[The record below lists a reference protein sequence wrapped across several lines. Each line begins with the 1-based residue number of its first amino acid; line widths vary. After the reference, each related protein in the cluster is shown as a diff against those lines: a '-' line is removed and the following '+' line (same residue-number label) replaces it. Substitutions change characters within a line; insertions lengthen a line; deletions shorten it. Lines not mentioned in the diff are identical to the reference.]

1 MCSVAVVSEE
11 DAQGPSIELALFR
24 YRLIAD
30 ALDVPQQARSAVLRP
45 VAEQEHL
52 SPGGKRVSVC
62 VRTLLRWAERYDE
75 NKLQGL
81 MRTVRSDKGKPRNIS
96 AAALERLIQLR
107 KEEPSRSTPTLIDI
121 AERAGDVAKNAL
133 RRSTVDRH
141 LDQHSAS
148 RRMMHVLGTKR
159 HVRLSFEHPLDFVV
173 GDFHAGPWVITD
185 TGELRRTELEA
196 FIDHCSRYVPDS
208 RYGMSENLMA
218 VRQALRALCT
228 AWGIP
233 WRIYVDHG
241 PGYQANRFHFGCSQ
255 LGIDLCQS
263 KPYVSEGRGL
273 IERFNRTVKEAF
285 EIEVRLRKEPPT
297 LPELNAFWY
306 AWLDERYHRRPHS
319 ETGEP
324 PIERWQRLLETTEV
338 RRADP
343 VLLDEVLRLRARRTV
358 HRKTSTVE
366 VGGVPFVVDTSLRRR
381 RVDVLYDPYDLSSV
395 LIYFDGRRIQRAS
408 PQIPG
413 EAPVEASPPAA
424 RPAPSVDY
432 LELLRRDHERRRAE
446 QLSTIR
452 FSAVRDVS
460 SHLTVA
466 QLSDRLRTCT
476 GRPLGDVERQLAT
489 ETLETLAP
497 VEVAIAE
504 AALKTAVA
512 LLGRGL
518 HASQY
523 LDALRQHVLLARKKG
538 YP

>member
-1 MCSVAVVSEE
+1 VCSVLEVSEE
-11 DAQGPSIELALFR
+11 DDYGPSIELALFR

-30 ALDVPQQARSAVLRP
+30 ALNVPKQARSAILRP
-45 VAEQEHL
+45 VAEQEHI
-52 SPGGKRVSVC
+52 SPGGKRVSVSL
-62 VRTLLRWAERYDE
+62 RTLLRWAERYDE

-96 AAALERLIQLR
+96 TPALERLIQLR
-107 KEEPSRSTPTLIDI
+107 REEPSRSTPTLIDI

-141 LDQHSAS
+141 LDKRSAS

-159 HVRLSFEHPLDFVV
+159 HVRLSFDQPLDFVV

-185 TGELRRTELEA
+185 NGELRRTELEA

-218 VRQALRALCT
+218 VRRALRALCT

-233 WRIYVDHG
+233 RRIYVDHG

-263 KPYVSEGRGL
+263 KPYVSEGRGV

-324 PIERWQRLLETTEV
+324 PLERWRRLLETTQV

-408 PQIPG
+408 PQTPG
-413 EAPVEASPPAA
+413 EAPVEAPPPVL
-424 RPAPSVDY
+424 RPPPSVDY
-432 LELLRRDHERRRAE
+432 LELLRRDHGRRRAE

-452 FSAVRDVS
+452 FSAVRDAS
-460 SHLTVA
+460 AYLTIGR
-466 QLSDRLRTCT
+466 LTERLRTCT
-476 GRPLGDVERQLAT
+476 GRPLGEVERQLAT

-504 AALKTAVA
+504 VALKTAVA
-512 LLGRGL
+512 RLGCGL

-523 LDALRQHVLLARKKG
+523 LDALRQHVFLARKKG
-538 YP
+538 